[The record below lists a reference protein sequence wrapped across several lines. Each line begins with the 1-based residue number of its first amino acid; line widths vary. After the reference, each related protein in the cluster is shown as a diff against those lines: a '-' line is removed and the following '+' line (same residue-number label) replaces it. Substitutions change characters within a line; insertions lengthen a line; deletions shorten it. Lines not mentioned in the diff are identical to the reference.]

1 MIITFDLR
9 NYIFGYKS
17 NLLNKQVLYFSFKFW
32 NVLRSIYGV
41 FHRKEI
47 ISLEIITIIKPSKH
61 KNRKIWMVLTFDS
74 QLKTLGLIL
83 YKIRPLIKMNLKRKT
98 QRTYNSSPPN
108 KKINYTNQDKKTKL
122 FLGQSYFLSL

>member
-1 MIITFDLR
+1 MNLR
-9 NYIFGYKS
+9 NYILGYKS
-17 NLLNKQVLYFSFKFW
+17 NLFNKQVLYFSFKFW
-32 NVLRSIYGV
+32 NVLRSLYRV

-74 QLKTLGLIL
+74 QLKTLGLF
-83 YKIRPLIKMNLKRKT
+83 YRGGKIRPLIKKNLKRKT

-108 KKINYTNQDKKTKL
+108 KKINYTNQDKKTRL
-122 FLGQSYFLSL
+122 FLDQSYFLSL